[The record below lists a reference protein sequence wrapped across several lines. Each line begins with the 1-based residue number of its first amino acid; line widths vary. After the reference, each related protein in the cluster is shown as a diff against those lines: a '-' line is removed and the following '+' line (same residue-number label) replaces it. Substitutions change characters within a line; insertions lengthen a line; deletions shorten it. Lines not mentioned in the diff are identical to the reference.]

1 MVKQGDLHEPGDLD
15 EAHGEPA
22 IRVAGRRI
30 AGGMIVNDDDG
41 VGRVNDRRAENFARV
56 GGRFVQR
63 SERDFLHADELQF
76 RIEQD
81 DPERLLVE
89 GAELWT
95 EQGVDA
101 LRRVQR
107 LFVEL
112 LAGEPRTESER
123 RRELHGLRRPHAFDL
138 GKFFYGAA
146 RETPEGA
153 ETLQELARDIDRIR
167 PRKPGAQED
176 GDEFAVGERSRSVG
190 GKLLARAILFGQ
202 FLNFQC
208 SHFRLITPIQ
218 RRRGERNAQGSTA
231 SGSPPTLRPKMRKI
245 LLFTAGYGEGHNAA
259 ARGLQ
264 AAFEH
269 LAPETVDAQ
278 YHDLFAT
285 TFGAMHTRAQ
295 KNYLLLIN
303 RAPRIWA
310 AIYTALDRTPLLA
323 LTLPFLGPLRR
334 ALQELIARE
343 QPIAILSVYPVY
355 AHVLARLYPAG
366 KARPFK
372 LHTVI
377 TDSITVNRVWF
388 NAPSDSLIVPNED
401 TARVLAAAGVPD
413 GLVRTLGFPV
423 QPRFALEK
431 IERPAPGPGVVPRV
445 LYMVNARPDLA
456 PSVVRRLLEIE
467 PLHLTVTTGR
477 NTALSMELESIA
489 RSMNRPLELHGW
501 TSEMPTF
508 LRTHHLLIGKAGG
521 ATVQETIAART
532 PMLLTGIVPGQ
543 EEGNARLLFDNDCG
557 RLAKTPEALASTI
570 REAFADDAALWRRWE
585 ANISRLSRPD
595 AALRIARFV
604 LGEKIGD

>member
-1 MVKQGDLHEPGDLD
+1 
-15 EAHGEPA
+15 
-22 IRVAGRRI
+22 
-30 AGGMIVNDDDG
+30 
-41 VGRVNDRRAENFARV
+41 
-56 GGRFVQR
+56 
-63 SERDFLHADELQF
+63 
-76 RIEQD
+76 
-81 DPERLLVE
+81 
-89 GAELWT
+89 
-95 EQGVDA
+95 
-101 LRRVQR
+101 
-107 LFVEL
+107 
-112 LAGEPRTESER
+112 
-123 RRELHGLRRPHAFDL
+123 
-138 GKFFYGAA
+138 
-146 RETPEGA
+146 
-153 ETLQELARDIDRIR
+153 
-167 PRKPGAQED
+167 
-176 GDEFAVGERSRSVG
+176 
-190 GKLLARAILFGQ
+190 
-202 FLNFQC
+202 
-208 SHFRLITPIQ
+208 
-218 RRRGERNAQGSTA
+218 
-231 SGSPPTLRPKMRKI
+231 MRKI
-245 LLFTAGYGEGHNAA
+245 LLLTAGYGEGHNAA

-264 AAFEH
+264 AAFQH
-269 LAPETVDAQ
+269 LAPETVEAQ
-278 YHDLFAT
+278 FHDLFAT

-295 KNYLLLIN
+295 KNYLTLIN

-323 LTLPFLGPLRR
+323 LTLPFLGSLRK

-343 QPIAILSVYPVY
+343 QPVAILSVYPVY
-355 AHVLARLYPAG
+355 AHVLAQLYPAG
-366 KARPFK
+366 KTRPFK

-431 IERPAPGPGVVPRV
+431 IERPAPGPGVAPRV

-477 NTALSMELESIA
+477 NATLSAELESIA

-501 TSEMPTF
+501 TTEMPTF

-543 EEGNARLLFDNDCG
+543 EEGNARLLFANDCG
-557 RLAKTPEALASTI
+557 RLAETPEALASTI

-585 ANISRLSRPD
+585 ENISRLSRPD

-604 LGEKIGD
+604 LGEEIGD